1 MSIFRI
7 LLIPIIWYL
16 YVVKED
22 YAFTA
27 ALVVLSGATDVVDGF
42 IARKF
47 NMISE
52 LGKFIDPIADKLTQA
67 ALIYCLISR
76 FRNMLFVFILMAV
89 KETLNAVSFLIL
101 KKKTGKM
108 LSASWH
114 GKLATVLLYAMLF
127 LHIVWFGIPS
137 AVSNIFIMVTAA
149 AMVLSLVLYLVR
161 NIKIVKK
168 TTAKK

>member
-16 YVVKED
+16 YVVKQD
-22 YAFTA
+22 YALTA
-27 ALVVLSGATDVVDGF
+27 TFVVLSGATDVVDGF

-52 LGKFIDPIADKLTQA
+52 FGKFIDPIADKLTQA

-76 FRNMLFVFILMAV
+76 FPNMLFVFILMAV
-89 KETLNAVSFLIL
+89 KESLNAVSFIIL

-114 GKLATVLLYAMLF
+114 GKLATVLLYTMLF
-127 LHIVWFGIPS
+127 LHIVWFSIP
-137 AVSNIFIMVTAA
+137 TAA
-149 AMVLSLVLYLVR
+149 SNLFILLSSSAMVLSLVLYLIR
-161 NIKIVKK
+161 NIKIVIK
-168 TTAKK
+168 TTA

>member
-1 MSIFRI
+1 MSLFRI

-16 YVVKED
+16 YVVKGD
-22 YAFTA
+22 YALTA
-27 ALVVLSGATDVVDGF
+27 SFVVLSGLTDVIDGF

-52 LGKFIDPIADKLTQA
+52 FGKFIDPIADKLTQA

-76 FRNMLFVFILMAV
+76 FQNMLFVFILMAV
-89 KETLNAVSFLIL
+89 KESLNAVSFIVL
-101 KKKTGKM
+101 KKKTGRM

-127 LHIVWFGIPS
+127 LHIVWYSIPS
-137 AVSNIFIMVTAA
+137 TASNILILLSSA
-149 AMVLSLVLYLVR
+149 AMVLSLVLYLIR
-161 NIKIVKK
+161 NIKIVIK
-168 TTAKK
+168 TTTAR